1 MAYFLLNGVAP
12 LHPVQRVR
20 DECVTLHGPE
30 AKECQDLVEAH
41 KACLRAEGFNVRGV
55 MKRGWGG
62 VGEIYMKYE
71 STAPVEVR
79 VV

>member
-30 AKECQDLVEAH
+30 AKECQDLIEAH
-41 KACLRAEGFNVRGV
+41 KACLRAEGFNVRGLV
-55 MKRGWGG
+55 NRGVGVSGGG
-62 VGEIYMKYE
+62 VKYE
-71 STAPVEVR
+71 SPGPVEAR